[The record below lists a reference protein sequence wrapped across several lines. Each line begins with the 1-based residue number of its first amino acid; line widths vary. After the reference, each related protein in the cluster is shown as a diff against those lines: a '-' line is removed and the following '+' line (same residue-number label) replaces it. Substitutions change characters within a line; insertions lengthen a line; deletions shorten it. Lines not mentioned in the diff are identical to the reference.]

1 VVRGNA
7 SAIVA
12 LPTAAETVRFAV
24 EDFPAIHML
33 GAWMQVGTSASTTR
47 KSVDSMRV
55 MIIPATPTGLT
66 PNRHWILA
74 QAID

>member
-24 EDFPAIHML
+24 EDFPAIHVL
-33 GAWMQVGTSASTTR
+33 GAWMQVGDERFDSEGIRRLDERDDYPCDADR
-47 KSVDSMRV
+47 VD
-55 MIIPATPTGLT
+55 A
-66 PNRHWILA
+66 
-74 QAID
+74 